1 MRHVYVGAVP
11 RASRRAFLGAFPA
24 ESARRKVMYSLR
36 DGATAAASARRLRPP
51 GWTRPRR
58 ADQAQKGP
66 GATGLSRLP
75 PGPIPS
81 TGQARH
87 VIEALE
93 LAQLDVSTRE
103 AARADV
109 SITPMFGPSTWRHMQ
124 RAGFFLSA
132 AVRRPRPR
140 SSASRWSLVRTP
152 REVAWFS
159 TPRTPQ
165 YSAPDHRG
173 RRIPPNPLLPHLAT
187 VRVHRGVLE
196 QKLQLDH
203 TLADVTRQS
212 IARAPEHGQH
222 GRVVGQ
228 DVRREAANAVGCRI
242 LDGPSLEGAAEAD
255 ALPFGIDHVG
265 HVGQPGPRIEE
276 IGATAD
282 DALGF
287 GLADDGDECHLLLV
301 ADSAEMLCHLVG
313 QRAELTEEAG
323 PHVLGSEVEE
333 QTLEGGRIA
342 GPGRPDGHLA
352 AVAQLRLSYLLD
364 RIGSM
369 TAQCLASR

>member
-1 MRHVYVGAVP
+1 MAQLQLRPLGGFDLQAGPGQAVP
-11 RASRRAFLGAFPA
+11 IRLKSSWGYLACHPGQSHP
-24 ESARRKVMYSLR
+24 R
-36 DGATAAASARRLRPP
+36 DKLATS
-51 GWTRPRR
+51 PRR
-58 ADQAQKGP
+58 SS
-66 GATGLSRLP
+66 SRC
-75 PGPIPS
+75 S
-81 TGQARH
+81 T
-87 VIEALE
+87 
-93 LAQLDVSTRE
+93 
-103 AARADV
+103 AARAKRRERTWPARRCSEPEPDV
-109 SITPMFGPSTWRHMQ
+109 TCSATVSSGV
-124 RAGFFLSA
+124 RAD
-132 AVRRPRPR
+132 RRPRPR
-140 SSASRWSLVRTP
+140 SSAPRWSLVRAP
-152 REVAWFS
+152 REVAWCS
-159 TPRTPQ
+159 TPRTLQ
-165 YSAPDHRG
+165 YSALDHRG
-173 RRIPPNPLLPHLAT
+173 RRIPPNPLPPDLAT
-187 VRVHRGVLE
+187 ARVHRGVLE
-196 QKLQLDH
+196 QKLQLDN
-203 TLADVTRQS
+203 TVADVTRQS

-228 DVRREAANAVGCRI
+228 HVRREAANAVGCRI

-369 TAQCLASR
+369 TALCLASRWQ